1 LTPVLVSTI
10 LGGMNT
16 PTAPFPVILSIKEWN
31 SLVRRANEAAV
42 EEARAALRA
51 RLEAHKAAKALRA
64 GQVGL

>member
-1 LTPVLVSTI
+1 
-10 LGGMNT
+10 MNT